1 MRSSTVALLGL
12 AVLAAGSPIRRGI
25 EANPFPL
32 KDTGFPDSSP
42 QQLLEIEQQAHG
54 TLSNATPPATASADT
69 IYSLS
74 LIAVNEL
81 FEVAFFDQLL
91 SNVTNHAYG
100 FKIENHEARELIID
114 TLTLV
119 KAVSYSLFVI

>member
-1 MRSSTVALLGL
+1 MRSVTAVLFGLAALTVA
-12 AVLAAGSPIRRGI
+12 SPIRRGI
-25 EANPFPL
+25 EEDPFPF
-32 KDTGFPDSSP
+32 KDNGFPNSSP

-74 LIAVNEL
+74 LIAVNEF

-91 SNVTNHAYG
+91 SNVTNNVHG
-100 FKIENHEARELIID
+100 FHIENHEARELIID

-119 KAVSYSLFVI
+119 KAVSYPSLYS